1 MIGVV
6 ILFGSGCVLW
16 ASRIGRMHLIR
27 PVVACDGQ
35 SVGEGRNQQRRR
47 DQQGQQHLHLHTCLY
62 LHTCPPHAGHQLDQ
76 PLFRTTAPSSDSGNR
91 VLIRIKRTDFL

>member
-27 PVVACDGQ
+27 LVVACNGQ
-35 SVGEGRNQQRRR
+35 SMGEGRNQQRRR
-47 DQQGQQHLHLHTCLY
+47 DQQGQQHLHLHTC
-62 LHTCPPHAGHQLDQ
+62 PPHAGHPLDQ

-91 VLIRIKRTDFL
+91 ALIRIKRTDYL